1 MIPRILVPKG
11 ACLPTATEGPPRR
24 LSSEL
29 DERTLVPQNLPRF
42 ELDARTSI
50 PAYLPLDVLASR
62 VVVPRDMPSTPLDT
76 RATVPDYF
84 PRTALDSRIA
94 VPKDALPPSVEPK
107 PLVLIQ
113 DLPDV
118 LDPDVITTGE
128 VNLMARPV
136 EERLSSWNAIARV
149 ASIAFHFAVILFFL
163 FEPKLFPYQGPTQAE
178 IERQQMTY
186 LYLPPDVSDVPKV
199 PSPPQPSSPQ
209 IRIDPRV
216 LRRLAPSELQ
226 PTPGRPEPAPV
237 IRDTPPAPPLKPAPP
252 APTPAPAPAPQGMPR
267 PKSPPASPNSIF
279 QPVEPPQ
286 QDTTSSRLVL
296 PHFSSPGKALQDS
309 LREALKNSGGPDAQF
324 GGPAPVVPGGGG
336 PPVGGGGGGQGY
348 LGGNV
353 QLLTPTEGVD
363 FTNYLARVLASV
375 KRNWYAA
382 MPESARLGDKGRVV
396 LQFRIMHNGVVP
408 DGEPA
413 LYGSSGKD
421 PLDRAAM
428 SSIRAS
434 TPFEPLPAAFSGPY
448 IELRFIFLYNL
459 PLNYQ

>member
-1 MIPRILVPKG
+1 MIARILVPEG
-11 ACLPTATEGPPRR
+11 ARLPASTDEPPRR

-29 DERTLVPQNLPRF
+29 DERTLIPSNLPRI

-50 PAYLPLDVLASR
+50 PAHLPLDVLASR
-62 VVVPRDMPSTPLDT
+62 VIVPRDMPFAPLDT
-76 RATVPDYF
+76 RATIPDYF
-84 PRTALDSRIA
+84 PRTVLDSRIA
-94 VPKDALPPSVEPK
+94 VPKDAHAPSVEPK
-107 PLVLIQ
+107 PLILTQ
-113 DLPDV
+113 DLPGV

-128 VNLMARPV
+128 VNLMVGPV
-136 EERLSSWNAIARV
+136 EDRISPWNAIARI
-149 ASIAFHFAVILFFL
+149 ASIAFHFAVILFFF
-163 FEPKLFPYQGPTQAE
+163 FEPKLFPYRAPTQAE
-178 IERQQMTY
+178 IEREPMTY
-186 LYLPPDVSDVPKV
+186 LYLPPDVRDVPKV
-199 PSPPQPSSPQ
+199 LSPPQPSSPQ

-216 LRRLAPSELQ
+216 LRRLAPPLELQ

-237 IRDTPPAPPLKPAPP
+237 IRDTPPAPPVNPAPP
-252 APTPAPAPAPQGMPR
+252 AAAAPQPTAPSKKPPR
-267 PKSPPASPNSIF
+267 DSIF
-279 QPVEPPQ
+279 QPIEPPH
-286 QDTTSSRLVL
+286 QDTASSRLVL
-296 PHFSSPGKALQDS
+296 PRFSSPGKALQDS
-309 LREALKNSGGPDAQF
+309 LREALKNGEGPDVQF
-324 GGPAPVVPGGGG
+324 GGPVPVAPGGGG
-336 PPVGGGGGGQGY
+336 PPVEGGGGGQGY

-382 MPESARLGDKGRVV
+382 MPESARLGDKGRVI

-413 LYGSSGKD
+413 LYGSSGKE

-434 TPFEPLPAAFSGPY
+434 TPFEPLPGAFSGPY

-459 PLNYQ
+459 PLSYQ

>member
-1 MIPRILVPKG
+1 MISRILVPEG
-11 ACLPTATEGPPRR
+11 AHLRAAAEEQPRR
-24 LSSEL
+24 VSSEL
-29 DERTLVPQNLPRF
+29 DERKLIPANLPHIK
-42 ELDARTSI
+42 LDGQTSI

-62 VVVPRDMPSTPLDT
+62 VVVPRDMPHAPLDVSST
-76 RATVPDYF
+76 IPDYF

-94 VPKDALPPSVEPK
+94 VPKDARPLELEPG
-107 PLVLIQ
+107 PVVLTQ
-113 DLPDV
+113 DLLAM

-128 VNLMARPV
+128 VNLMAQPAG
-136 EERLSSWNAIARV
+136 ERISLWNTLARIASV
-149 ASIAFHFAVILFFL
+149 ALHFAVILFFF
-163 FEPKLFPYQGPTQAE
+163 FEPRLFPYHPPAQPDIA
-178 IERQQMTY
+178 RQQLSY
-186 LYLPPDVSDVPKV
+186 LYLPPDVNKVPKIT
-199 PSPPQPSSPQ
+199 PPTQRPSSH

-216 LRRLAPSELQ
+216 LRNLAPHRELQ
-226 PTPGRPEPAPV
+226 PTPGPVEPPPV
-237 IRDTPPAPPLKPAPP
+237 VRQTPPAPRVNPVPPAAKPAPKP
-252 APTPAPAPAPQGMPR
+252 VQPSKPQPPKDIFRPVAPVPQN
-267 PKSPPASPNSIF
+267 SASNH
-279 QPVEPPQ
+279 
-286 QDTTSSRLVL
+286 LVL

-309 LREALKNSGGPDAQF
+309 LRQALKDDAAPDAQF
-324 GGPAPVVPGGGG
+324 GSPAPTTPGAGG
-336 PPVGGGGGGQGY
+336 PPINSGGGGQAY

-382 MPESARLGDKGRVV
+382 MPESARLGDKGRVI
-396 LQFRIMHNGVVP
+396 LQFRIERNGIVP
-408 DGEPA
+408 NGEPI

-434 TPFEPLPAAFSGPY
+434 SPFEPLPSAFSGPY